1 MISIQRKLIFDKA
14 KSIVGICTDAYFN
27 LGFQIGFKIEIGA
40 LKRGQSWSKIVHVPK
55 TKQSVKHG
63 S

>member
-1 MISIQRKLIFDKA
+1 MISIQRKPILTPV
-14 KSIVGICTDAYFN
+14 KSIVGICNDAYFN

-55 TKQSVKHG
+55 NKTSVKHG

>member
-1 MISIQRKLIFDKA
+1 MISIQRKLILTTV

-55 TKQSVKHG
+55 KQNKV
-63 S
+63 